1 MATVLE
7 IYRKKQEEIQNKI
20 LAKELPVEDVMIMQE
35 LNYRICVIET
45 FQNFSKTAPITS
57 DTHEISY
64 HYNVLK
70 GYTKLIRNERKFGI
84 VPDEKAKKRVETSR
98 DLLNKVI
105 EEGQKTFTK
114 FDISKPD
121 LYKKSISED
130 IKTILP
136 VWMQY
141 RDAYLLIDTS
151 K

>member
-1 MATVLE
+1 M
-7 IYRKKQEEIQNKI
+7 
-20 LAKELPVEDVMIMQE
+20 
-35 LNYRICVIET
+35 
-45 FQNFSKTAPITS
+45 
-57 DTHEISY
+57 
-64 HYNVLK
+64 K

-121 LYKKSISED
+121 LYKKSISEY

>member
-7 IYRKKQEEIQNKI
+7 EYRKKQEEIQRHI
-20 LAKELPVEDVMIMQE
+20 AAKELPVEDVMVMQE

-57 DTHEISY
+57 DAQKISY

-70 GYTKLIRNERKFGI
+70 GYTKLIRTERKFGI
-84 VPDEKAKKRVETSR
+84 VPDEKAKKRVDTSR
-98 DLLNKVI
+98 ELLNKVI
-105 EEGQKTFTK
+105 EEGHKTFTK
-114 FDISKPD
+114 FDISKPE
-121 LYKKSISED
+121 LYKKSISD
-130 IKTILP
+130 YIKTILP

-141 RDAYLLIDTS
+141 RDSYLFIDTS